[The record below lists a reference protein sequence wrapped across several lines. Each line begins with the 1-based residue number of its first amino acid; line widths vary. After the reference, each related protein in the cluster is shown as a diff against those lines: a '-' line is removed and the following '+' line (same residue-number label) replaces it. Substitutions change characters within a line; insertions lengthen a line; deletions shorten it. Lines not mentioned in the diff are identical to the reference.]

1 MEENKMN
8 GIDRDFYAVEKCGKW
23 IDERNLNK
31 V

>member
-1 MEENKMN
+1 MGDKIND
-8 GIDRDFYAVEKCGKW
+8 ISRDDFYAIEKCGKW